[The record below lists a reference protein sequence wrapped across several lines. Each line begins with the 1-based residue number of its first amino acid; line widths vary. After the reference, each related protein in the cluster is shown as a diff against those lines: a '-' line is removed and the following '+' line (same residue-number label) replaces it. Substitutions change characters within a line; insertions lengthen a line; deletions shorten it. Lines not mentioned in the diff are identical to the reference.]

1 MSTHPFHPDLLT
13 QIAAEHGT
21 PVYVYDEATVMQRID
36 ELKAHLTGIPVR
48 LLYAMKAN
56 HCPPLLDV
64 MRRAGLG
71 IDAVSPGELELV
83 LRLGFDPAHI
93 LYSANN
99 MTDEEMRHAVEAG
112 VTMNVGELSR
122 LERLGATFGGL
133 DVCVRINPQIGA
145 GHHAHVVTGGDRS
158 KFGIP
163 VEQMDRVLDIAARYD
178 LRIVGLHQHI
188 GSGILDT
195 ETLWSAA
202 AVILDTARSVEH
214 LRFINV
220 GGGLGVPYR
229 PGEAP
234 LDLEAFEST
243 IVASIRDFVA
253 SHPSKGLEIR
263 FEPGRY
269 FTAESGLLLSRV
281 STIKTTGS
289 RTFAGLD
296 TGMGHLLRPALY
308 DAWHTICNLT
318 RPQGTP
324 RTYDVVGNVC
334 ESADFFA
341 RDRDIPELREG
352 DIVAILDAGAYGM
365 SLSSTYN
372 MRPLPAEV
380 WIHPDGTPERI
391 RRRLSASEFATAY
404 LSDYGRLTA
413 AV

>member
-1 MSTHPFHPDLLT
+1 MSTHPFHPGLLK
-13 QIAAEHGT
+13 QIAAGHGT
-21 PVYVYDEATVMQRID
+21 PVYVYDEATILARIN
-36 ELKAHLTGIPVR
+36 EFKAHLEGIPVR

-64 MRRAGLG
+64 MRRCGLG

-99 MTDEEMRHAVEAG
+99 MTDHEMRYAVEAG
-112 VTMNVGELSR
+112 VTMNIGELSGLR
-122 LERLGATFGGL
+122 RLGEAFGES

-163 VEQMDRVLDIAARYD
+163 VEQMDRVLDVAARYD

-188 GSGILDT
+188 GSGILST
-195 ETLWSAA
+195 EILWNAA
-202 AVILDTARSVEH
+202 AVILETARR
-214 LRFINV
+214 LNDLQFINV

-229 PGEAP
+229 AGEAP
-234 LDLEAFEST
+234 LDLAEFRST
-243 IVASIRDFVA
+243 IVASIRKFVA
-253 SHPSKGLEIR
+253 SHPSKSLEIR

-269 FTAESGLLLSRV
+269 FTAESGVLLSRV
-281 STIKTTGS
+281 NTIKRTGS

-308 DAWHTICNLT
+308 DAWHTICNLS
-318 RPQGTP
+318 RPDGTP
-324 RTYDVVGNVC
+324 KTYDVVGNIC

-341 RDRDIPELREG
+341 RDRGVPELAEG
-352 DIVAILDAGAYGM
+352 DIVAILDTGAYGM

-380 WIHPDGTPERI
+380 WIHTDGTPELI
-391 RRRLSASEFATAY
+391 RRRLTPTEFAMAY
-404 LSDYGRLTA
+404 LNEYGRR
-413 AV
+413 